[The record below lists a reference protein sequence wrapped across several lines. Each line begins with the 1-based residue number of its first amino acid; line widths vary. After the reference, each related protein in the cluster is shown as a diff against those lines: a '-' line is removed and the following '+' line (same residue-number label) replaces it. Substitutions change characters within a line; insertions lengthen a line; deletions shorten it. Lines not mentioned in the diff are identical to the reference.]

1 MEIMKARKA
10 LKLAEKYKKEL
21 EEANFEIR
29 DLKARLLESTE
40 FKVYTHSVVRYASN
54 TVLVTT
60 SLTF

>member
-1 MEIMKARKA
+1 MSALEEKLSGRTEVEHEKDMEIMKARKA

-40 FKVYTHSVVRYASN
+40 FKVN
-54 TVLVTT
+54 N
-60 SLTF
+60 